1 MKGSL
6 VSSEIAEPYAQAL
19 LSVAQS
25 NGLLD
30 RFSED
35 IRSLLG
41 TLEESPDLRD
51 FIGNPVIKEEAKKSV
66 LSQILGSEVHPF
78 LANFIQLLIDKRRI
92 QFLEPVGQQF
102 LALARGITNTVLAE
116 VSSATELND
125 AQRQTVIDK
134 VKTLT
139 GANVVELKTSV
150 KPDLI
155 GGVVIKVGSQVFDA
169 SVRGQLSRL
178 SLSLR

>member
-1 MKGSL
+1 MQGSL
-6 VSSEIAEPYAQAL
+6 ISSEIAEPYAQAL

-30 RFSED
+30 RFTEE
-35 IRSLLG
+35 IKSLLG
-41 TLEESPDLRD
+41 VLEESADLRD
-51 FIGNPVIKEEAKKSV
+51 FIGNPVIKEDTKKAV
-66 LSQILGSEVHPF
+66 LSRVLGDDTHPF

-92 QFLEPVGQQF
+92 QFLESVGRQF
-102 LALARGITNTVLAE
+102 LALARGLTNTALAE

-125 AQRQTVIDK
+125 GQRQTVIDR

-139 GANVVELKTSV
+139 GANVVELKTTV
-150 KPDLI
+150 NPDLI

-169 SVRGQLSRL
+169 SIRGQLQRL